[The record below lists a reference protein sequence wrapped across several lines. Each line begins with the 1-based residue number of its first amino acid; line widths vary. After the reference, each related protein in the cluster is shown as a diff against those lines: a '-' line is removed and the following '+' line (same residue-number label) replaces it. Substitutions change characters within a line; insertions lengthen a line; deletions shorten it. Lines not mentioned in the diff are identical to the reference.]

1 MGAVIISKRRPIA
14 VSADDISDDI
24 KRADGHGPSAGDEA
38 KLDEA
43 VQETAEDEGVPVD
56 AIREE
61 KSSTL
66 AK

>member
-1 MGAVIISKRRPIA
+1 MVTDRLPVTRP
-14 VSADDISDDI
+14 
-24 KRADGHGPSAGDEA
+24 

-61 KSSTL
+61 K
-66 AK
+66 